1 MGWCVVHRK
10 LDLEGGEGEWSVDQ
24 APRLEGKWNLYPP
37 EQGIGQDKEHK
48 KRVAF
53 RSAGYA
59 DRTAIS

>member
-37 EQGIGQDKEHK
+37 EKGMGQDKEHK
-48 KRVAF
+48 KRLSVAP
-53 RSAGYA
+53 
-59 DRTAIS
+59 